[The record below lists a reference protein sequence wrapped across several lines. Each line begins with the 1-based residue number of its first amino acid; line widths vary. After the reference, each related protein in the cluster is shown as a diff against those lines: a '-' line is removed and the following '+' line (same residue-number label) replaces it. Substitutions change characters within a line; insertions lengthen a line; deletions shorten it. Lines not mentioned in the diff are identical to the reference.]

1 MPRRAG
7 GGLHIGGDTMGT
19 TNHYSHLD
27 YRKLIA
33 WDKRLAREWAF
44 LRGVFAAAPTRRVLD
59 LGSGTGEHAR
69 FFAAQG
75 YQVVGV
81 DVSDAMLERAVDGGV
96 PEGVEFL
103 KGDLAQV
110 DTVVS
115 GAFGAAVCLGN
126 TLAHVTERDTLV
138 QLFEA
143 SRKVLV
149 PGAPFVLQVLNYEHL
164 VHAGLRS
171 LPLTFIED
179 DEGESIFLRVMTYRE
194 GRQVVFSP
202 TVLRYRP
209 DAPTPIEVVTSHS
222 VELHGW
228 TRPEIEDALE
238 AAGFASRNL
247 HGTMA
252 DVPFDALESHDLVV
266 VAR

>member
-1 MPRRAG
+1 MA
-7 GGLHIGGDTMGT
+7 T

-33 WDKRLAREWAF
+33 WDKRLVREWAF
-44 LRGVFAAAPTRRVLD
+44 LEGIFAGAPGRRVLD

-69 FFAAQG
+69 FFAGKG

-81 DVSDAMLERAVDGGV
+81 DVSDAMLERAADGGV
-96 PEGVEFL
+96 PDGVAFL
-103 KGDLAQV
+103 KGDLAHV
-110 DTVVS
+110 DAVVQ
-115 GAFGAAVCLGN
+115 GTFGAAVCLGN
-126 TLAHVTERDTLV
+126 TLAHITDRDTLV
-138 QLFEA
+138 QLFRGA
-143 SRKVLV
+143 RQVLD

-164 VHAGLRS
+164 IHAGLRS

-179 DEGESIFLRVMTYRE
+179 EEGESIFLRVMTYKAD
-194 GRQVVFSP
+194 RQVVFAP

-209 DAPTPIEVVTSHS
+209 DDATPIEVVSSHR

-228 TRPEIEDALE
+228 TRPEVEEALE
-238 AAGFASRNL
+238 TAGFRARQL
-247 HGTMA
+247 YGTMA
-252 DVPFDALESHDLVV
+252 NVPFSALDSHDLVV